1 MNKINLIIPFLFLTG
16 CSLFP
21 LNNTTKPVEVRTIAE
36 PAPMF
41 HPPMP
46 LELQLQDIEWEILTP
61 SKMENILVE
70 IEAGSVMPNAYYAL
84 TTQGYESLSENMA
97 ENKRYLRDIIAI
109 VKYYRSLDKDEEEPS
124 QTDK

>member
-1 MNKINLIIPFLFLTG
+1 M
-16 CSLFP
+16 
-21 LNNTTKPVEVRTIAE
+21 EVRTIAE

-84 TTQGYESLSENMA
+84 TTKGYESLSENMA

-124 QTDK
+124 QTEK

>member
-1 MNKINLIIPFLFLTG
+1 MNKINLIIPFLLLTG
-16 CSLFP
+16 CSIFP
-21 LNNTTKPVEVRTIAE
+21 FNNTTKPVEVRTIAE

-61 SKMENILVE
+61 SKMESILVE

-109 VKYYRSLDKDEEEPS
+109 VKYYRSLDKDDEEPS